1 MDENTTDHELK
12 ASCGVHKVLI
22 QGNRYLHVVKQ
33 CQRTI
38 RMLEILLMASL
49 KIGVQQTSVIFFLG
63 NQKKRFMNAF
73 ILFSFETHT

>member
-38 RMLEILLMASL
+38 RMLEILFMASL
-49 KIGVQQTSVIFFLG
+49 WSPTNVSFFLG
-63 NQKKRFMNAF
+63 NHKKRFMTVF